1 MRILCTAL
9 SLVDTAILHTMPS
22 TYRRVKQPEGTKTM
36 AEKKAEGKQ
45 NSTHLSLA
53 SRMLGAG
60 LRGKLGASPLD
71 EPWRQKN
78 SKRKSNGKR
87 RK

>member
-1 MRILCTAL
+1 MLVLCTAL
-9 SLVDTAILHTMPS
+9 TFVEKAMSHTIPLIDH
-22 TYRRVKQPEGTKTM
+22 KAEQPEGTKTM
-36 AEKKAEGKQ
+36 AEKKAESKQ
-45 NSTHLSLA
+45 NATHLSLA

-60 LRGKLGASPLD
+60 LRSKLGASPLD

-87 RK
+87 RR